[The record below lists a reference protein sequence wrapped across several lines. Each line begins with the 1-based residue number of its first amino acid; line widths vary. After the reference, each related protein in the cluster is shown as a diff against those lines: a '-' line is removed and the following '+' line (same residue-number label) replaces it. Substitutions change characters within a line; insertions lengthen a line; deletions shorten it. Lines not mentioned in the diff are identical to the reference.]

1 MNFSDTF
8 KHYRKMSGYTQEQIA
23 DILMVTPQAVSKWEV
38 GASVPDF
45 SLIVPIARLFN
56 ISTDLLLGNINDCR
70 DDIVSALTEI
80 SPSRNNYTYEEYES
94 VYAKHLEMLRQNPES
109 KEALSGTLNMIAMW
123 LSKYAA
129 KMSEDVRLDILNN
142 AEHIAKRLAKFA
154 DGSYAAHCLM
164 CDIYSYADE
173 PEKERQQLEYLSK
186 DGRYTQN
193 RTAAVHQMIKRKNS
207 KAVLSFQQSLYN
219 DLVWLFFDIE
229 RLAAVEYVE
238 NADDNNSK
246 EIYKAEYDLLKALSC
261 PVELKSYFVSA
272 CTHLA
277 VKSVDNK
284 DEMYKYLD
292 EMMDALQNINDEDNA
307 SVLFDRIETDYTY
320 KRVSKKGLLNRLKL
334 YKSFEPVRSE
344 ERFKAYINEIERL
357 DDFI

>member
-1 MNFSDTF
+1 
-8 KHYRKMSGYTQEQIA
+8 
-23 DILMVTPQAVSKWEV
+23 
-38 GASVPDF
+38 
-45 SLIVPIARLFN
+45 
-56 ISTDLLLGNINDCR
+56 
-70 DDIVSALTEI
+70 
-80 SPSRNNYTYEEYES
+80 
-94 VYAKHLEMLRQNPES
+94 
-109 KEALSGTLNMIAMW
+109 
-123 LSKYAA
+123 
-129 KMSEDVRLDILNN
+129 
-142 AEHIAKRLAKFA
+142 
-154 DGSYAAHCLM
+154 
-164 CDIYSYADE
+164 
-173 PEKERQQLEYLSK
+173 
-186 DGRYTQN
+186 
-193 RTAAVHQMIKRKNS
+193 MIKRKNS